1 MLRKTLVLLVLI
13 AIVAVAAIM
22 YLEFNQT
29 KDVNENKIQQ
39 GEEEKIEY
47 STYTDYDYQFSVKHP
62 KNWQVL
68 TTDPELSVEFIEAQ
82 DRAAIGIYVVHSENT
97 TLYDV
102 KLEAESSRGNSAL
115 ISERYIK
122 VSGIDAY
129 EQTYDKTRNQK
140 KLTEKQVFI
149 VHNNYTY
156 ALSFASFSSY
166 FREYEVVFDNV
177 VNSFEFTENK

>member
-13 AIVAVAAIM
+13 AIVAVASVM
-22 YLEFNQT
+22 YVEFSKT

-47 STYTDYDYQFSVKHP
+47 STYADYDYRFSVNYP

-82 DRAAIGIYVVHSENT
+82 SRAAVGIYVVYSENT

-102 KLEAESSRGNSAL
+102 KQEAESSRGNSTL

-129 EQTYDKTRNQK
+129 EQTYDKIRNRK
-140 KLTEKQVFI
+140 KLTEKQVFV

-156 ALSFASFSSY
+156 ALSFASFSAY
-166 FREYEVVFDNV
+166 FKEYEVVFDNI
-177 VNSFEFTENK
+177 VNSFEFK